1 MLRLRTSSCSVH
13 CRHCALRRNV
23 DQSFTRS
30 LNYLLVTYD
39 APCVIVIPSLEIQA
53 ARRFLR
59 VSSDSVLLRH
69 LQFLLR

>member
-1 MLRLRTSSCSVH
+1 
-13 CRHCALRRNV
+13 V